1 MNYLLFYLYISQYG
15 RLRIIVEIVL
25 DLSNAL
31 LVYFRPIIVYDI
43 VCKIKILLF
52 LIFIMYIC
60 MN

>member
-1 MNYLLFYLYISQYG
+1 MNYLLFYLYTSQYG

-25 DLSNAL
+25 DAL
-31 LVYFRPIIVYDI
+31 LVYFRPIIVYDM

-52 LIFIMYIC
+52 LIFIVYIC